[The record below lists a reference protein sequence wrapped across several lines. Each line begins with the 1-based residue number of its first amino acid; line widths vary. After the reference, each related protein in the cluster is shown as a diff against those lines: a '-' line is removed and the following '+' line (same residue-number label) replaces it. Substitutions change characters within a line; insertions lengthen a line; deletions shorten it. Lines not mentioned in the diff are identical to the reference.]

1 MSDILLDYFSEWLEK
16 MFATFTTSDVYIDK
30 IALTAMFVLFA
41 LFLHIFF
48 KKIIKKNVTNIK
60 DQFLWK
66 KISKRVISTLLTIVI
81 FAIWIRS
88 LNAFMM
94 ILLLLGIFVVFIV
107 KGLTNNLIGY
117 FVIKHGK
124 YFKEGH
130 RIEINDVMGDVVA
143 VKFTHFELLE
153 VRKWLSSDSN
163 TGRMIKFPNKTIFE
177 ETIEVVGR
185 KYAYVWHEIQ
195 FILTYESNWQEAE
208 KIMQEAGDR
217 YYADFIQDSKERGD
231 DLITEAEEQYKP
243 VFALNSNEDGI
254 IVTLRYMV
262 DYRKGTATKTRFHR
276 EILPKFH
283 AHPEI
288 DYAVT
293 DVRILEIPK

>member
-1 MSDILLDYFSEWLEK
+1 MSDLLLDYFSEWLEK
-16 MFATFTTSDVYIDK
+16 MLATITTSDVYIDK
-30 IALTAMFVLFA
+30 IALTAILVVLA
-41 LFLHIFF
+41 LSLHIFS
-48 KKIIKKNVTNIK
+48 KKFIMKNVTSLK

-66 KISKRVISTLLTIVI
+66 KISKRTITTLLTIAI

-88 LNAFMM
+88 LNAFVM

-143 VKFTHFELLE
+143 IKFTHFELLE

-163 TGRMIKFPNKTIFE
+163 TGRMLKFPNKTIFE

-185 KYAYVWHEIQ
+185 KYAYIWHEIQ
-195 FILTYESNWQEAE
+195 FILTFESNWQEAE
-208 KIMQEAGDR
+208 KIMLEVGNR
-217 YYADFIQDSKERGD
+217 YYADFIQEAKDRGD
-231 DLITEAEEQYKP
+231 NIIIEAEEQYKP
-243 VFALNSNEDGI
+243 VFALHSNEDGI

-288 DYAVT
+288 EYAAT
-293 DVRILEIPK
+293 DVRIFEM